1 MTKDIAIKKI
11 NKELGLKLNNLNTN
25 WSNINRNGIWSMEPN
40 LERKEKKLF
49 LLLNNNISM
58 KLHVFEIPAN
68 NVIYE
73 KLYVRNDRSVF
84 RLLFNVDDHNF
95 IETLKHINFNKF
107 HKASINY

>member
-1 MTKDIAIKKI
+1 MTKELAINKI
-11 NKELGLKLNNLNTN
+11 NKELRLKLNNFNTN

-40 LERKEKKLF
+40 LERKRSNLY
-49 LLLNNNISM
+49 LVLNNNSTK

-68 NVIYE
+68 NEFYA

-84 RLLFNVDDHNF
+84 RLLFNIDDTNF
-95 IETLKHINFNKF
+95 IETLKHINFIKY